1 MEALATHEQPLLA
14 PPEEGLP
21 PYHAVRFLPPTAP
34 PDKSRGLSGT
44 ENTLSEDKSL
54 PLRVQVDAVT
64 AAIQEATNRG
74 ELSGDDLVEFGVEIQ
89 LNPVEIGVDAA
100 LNPQRVWKPLALRIL
115 KEIKQAA
122 KEYGVRS
129 PYTQALLEAVGYGNK
144 MIPADWKA
152 LLKMILTPAQYLVL
166 DQKWRQLAI
175 QRGTANVTPDQLY
188 GAGRDQIWSP
198 ATKGS
203 AGIDLPLAEDLE
215 LGYPHVVCLGSTDFY
230 GPLPPASVGLL
241 LPRSSAHKR
250 KLFVVPGVIDS
261 DYEGQ
266 IKIQVHSPV
275 PQSLKKGD
283 CFAQLLVLP
292 YLSLGESDRIRQ
304 GGFGSTD
311 MFRTYSAYH

>member
-1 MEALATHEQPLLA
+1 METLALALQAGNAKKGTLMSEGLE
-14 PPEEGLP
+14 PPE
-21 PYHAVRFLPPTAP
+21 R
-34 PDKSRGLSGT
+34 
-44 ENTLSEDKSL
+44 
-54 PLRVQVDAVT
+54 
-64 AAIQEATNRG
+64 
-74 ELSGDDLVEFGVEIQ
+74 
-89 LNPVEIGVDAA
+89 
-100 LNPQRVWKPLALRIL
+100 
-115 KEIKQAA
+115 
-122 KEYGVRS
+122 
-129 PYTQALLEAVGYGNK
+129 
-144 MIPADWKA
+144 
-152 LLKMILTPAQYLVL
+152 
-166 DQKWRQLAI
+166 
-175 QRGTANVTPDQLY
+175 
-188 GAGRDQIWSP
+188 GRDQIWSP

-230 GPLPPASVGLL
+230 GLLPPASVGLL

>member
-1 MEALATHEQPLLA
+1 MQLL
-14 PPEEGLP
+14 
-21 PYHAVRFLPPTAP
+21 
-34 PDKSRGLSGT
+34 
-44 ENTLSEDKSL
+44 
-54 PLRVQVDAVT
+54 
-64 AAIQEATNRG
+64 
-74 ELSGDDLVEFGVEIQ
+74 Q
-89 LNPVEIGVDAA
+89 LFRKN
-100 LNPQRVWKPLALRIL
+100 
-115 KEIKQAA
+115 
-122 KEYGVRS
+122 
-129 PYTQALLEAVGYGNK
+129 
-144 MIPADWKA
+144 
-152 LLKMILTPAQYLVL
+152 
-166 DQKWRQLAI
+166 
-175 QRGTANVTPDQLY
+175 
-188 GAGRDQIWSP
+188 QIWSP

-241 LPRSSAHKR
+241 LPRSSAHKH

-292 YLSLGESDRIRQ
+292 YLSLGESDRIHQ

-311 MFRTYSAYH
+311 TSTTIGKGTYSDYY

>member
-1 MEALATHEQPLLA
+1 
-14 PPEEGLP
+14 
-21 PYHAVRFLPPTAP
+21 
-34 PDKSRGLSGT
+34 
-44 ENTLSEDKSL
+44 
-54 PLRVQVDAVT
+54 
-64 AAIQEATNRG
+64 
-74 ELSGDDLVEFGVEIQ
+74 
-89 LNPVEIGVDAA
+89 A
-100 LNPQRVWKPLALRIL
+100 LNPQRVWKPLPLKIL
-115 KEIKQAA
+115 KEVKQAV

-129 PYTQALLEAVGYGNK
+129 PYAQALLEAV
-144 MIPADWKA
+144 
-152 LLKMILTPAQYLVL
+152 
-166 DQKWRQLAI
+166 
-175 QRGTANVTPDQLY
+175 
-188 GAGRDQIWSP
+188 

-311 MFRTYSAYH
+311 INQN

>member
-1 MEALATHEQPLLA
+1 METLALALQAGNNKGTCFNCGKPGHFKAQCRAPGGGQSQQKKRLL
-14 PPEEGLP
+14 G
-21 PYHAVRFLPPTAP
+21 
-34 PDKSRGLSGT
+34 
-44 ENTLSEDKSL
+44 
-54 PLRVQVDAVT
+54 Q
-64 AAIQEATNRG
+64 
-74 ELSGDDLVEFGVEIQ
+74 
-89 LNPVEIGVDAA
+89 
-100 LNPQRVWKPLALRIL
+100 
-115 KEIKQAA
+115 
-122 KEYGVRS
+122 
-129 PYTQALLEAVGYGNK
+129 
-144 MIPADWKA
+144 
-152 LLKMILTPAQYLVL
+152 
-166 DQKWRQLAI
+166 
-175 QRGTANVTPDQLY
+175 
-188 GAGRDQIWSP
+188 GRDQIWSP

-230 GPLPPASVGLL
+230 GPLPLASVGLL

-292 YLSLGESDRIRQ
+292 YLSLEESDRIRQ

-311 MFRTYSAYH
+311 MFSESSKSGKF